1 MIRGYFFM
9 TERDYIEELKQILAS
24 STLSDEEK
32 KNELLQYHENDIAD
46 MLDNLDEDQRNE
58 LHRILGDEIFGEV
71 LLYTED
77 IEDQIT
83 SMEPAEAADVIEK
96 MDADDAID
104 VLEELDED
112 DRKEIVSLMEPEAK
126 EDIQD
131 ILKYDDDQIG
141 SKMTNNYVSILV
153 TNSVKTAMKR
163 VVAEAAD
170 NDNVSNIY
178 VVDIQDKL
186 VGVIELRDLIVAR
199 EGIDLGTIVK
209 QNYPFF
215 KATDKVEDCLVAMRE
230 YALPSYPVLDEN
242 GKLIGAITHDDVQE
256 VMDEEMGE
264 DYAKLGGLTQE
275 EDLDESPFSSV
286 KKRIPWLAVLLI
298 LDLIIAFSMSNFEHV
313 VEILTIIAFFQTLV
327 LDMAGNA
334 GTQSL
339 SVTIRMIST
348 NDVTGKKIVKT
359 ILKEFCTGML
369 NGIILASISFGV
381 VLLYLRIANTGIVQ
395 GHTEFIL
402 SEALKTSGIVGFSL
416 LAAMTVSSLVG
427 SIIPII
433 FYKIKIDPAVASGPF
448 ITTINDVTAL
458 LIYYGLAALLFSQY
472 IVA

>member
-1 MIRGYFFM
+1 MA
-9 TERDYIEELKQILAS
+9 EKEYIDELKSILMS
-24 STLSDEEK
+24 QTLSDEEK
-32 KNELLQYHENDIAD
+32 KSELLQYHENDIAN
-46 MLDNLDEDQRNE
+46 MLDGLDEEQRDE
-58 LHRILGDEIFGEV
+58 LHRILGDEIFGDV
-71 LLYTED
+71 LLYAED
-77 IEDQIT
+77 IPEQIS
-83 SMEPAEAADVIEK
+83 SMEPEEAADVIET

-112 DRKEIVSLMEPEAK
+112 DRKEIVDLMNPEAK

-131 ILKYDDDQIG
+131 ILKYDEDQIG
-141 SKMTNNYVSILV
+141 SKMTNNYISILV

-163 VVAEAAD
+163 VIAEAAE

-186 VGVIELRDLIVAR
+186 VGVIELRDLIIAR

-209 QNYPFF
+209 QNYPSF

-230 YALPSYPVLDEN
+230 YALPSYPILDDQD
-242 GKLIGAITHDDVQE
+242 KLIGAITHDDVQE

-264 DYAKLGGLTQE
+264 DYAKLGGLTE
-275 EDLDESPFSSV
+275 EEALDESPFKSV

-298 LDLIIAFSMSNFEHV
+298 LDLVISFSMSSFENV
-313 VEILTIIAFFQTLV
+313 VEVLVIIAFFQTLV

-348 NDVTGKKIVKT
+348 NDVTGKKIART
-359 ILKEFCTGML
+359 IAKEFFTGAL
-369 NGIILASISFGV
+369 NGIILAIISVSFVFAYLSIFQ
-381 VLLYLRIANTGIVQ
+381 RGIVKD
-395 GHTEFIL
+395 HSYDVVESL
-402 SEALKTSGIVGFSL
+402 MASGIVGGSL
-416 LAAMTVSSLVG
+416 LIAMTVSSLVG

-433 FYKIKIDPAVASGPF
+433 FFKLKIDPAVASGPF

-458 LIYYGLAALLFSQY
+458 LIYYGAAAILFSQY
-472 IVA
+472 IRF

>member
-1 MIRGYFFM
+1 M
-9 TERDYIEELKQILAS
+9 TDRDHVEELKQILS
-24 STLSDEEK
+24 SPTLSDEDK
-32 KNELLQYHENDIAD
+32 KSELLQYHENDIAD
-46 MLDNLDEDQRNE
+46 MLDDLDDAERSE

-83 SMEPAEAADVIEK
+83 SMAPAQAADVIEK

-104 VLEELDED
+104 ILEELDED
-112 DRKEIVSLMEPEAK
+112 DRKEIVDLMEPEAK

-209 QNYPFF
+209 QNYPSF
-215 KATDKVEDCLVAMRE
+215 KATDKVEDCLVQMRE
-230 YALPSYPVLDEN
+230 YALPSYPILDEN

-256 VMDEEMGE
+256 AMDEEMGE

-275 EDLDESPFSSV
+275 EDLDESPFQSV

-298 LDLIIAFSMSNFEHV
+298 LDLLISFSMANFENV
-313 VEILTIIAFFQTLV
+313 VAVLAIIAFFQTLV

-348 NDVTGKKIVKT
+348 NDVTGKKIAKT
-359 ILKEFCTGML
+359 IFKEFCTGIL
-369 NGIILASISFGV
+369 NGIILATISFGFV
-381 VLLYLRIANTGIVQ
+381 MLYLFIFKKGVVSGSEYDVVQ
-395 GHTEFIL
+395 AIT
-402 SEALKTSGIVGFSL
+402 ASGIVGVAL
-416 LAAMTVSSLVG
+416 LVAMTVSSLVG

-458 LIYYGLAALLFSQY
+458 LIYYGLAALLFFQ
-472 IVA
+472 ILGVGA